1 MKLLIVSNA
10 PLIFKDRFSYAYGP
24 YVSELI
30 ILKKFSDEIIFCCP
44 VWKND
49 NGLLISKIPFEIS
62 GHFKLIDSNLNSFKN
77 ALKLIFYSFY
87 NVLLLFNAMKSA
99 EHIHLRCP
107 GNIGLLACFVQ
118 ILFPGK
124 TKTAKYAGNWDPKS
138 KQPWTYRLQ
147 KYILNNTFLTKK
159 MQVLVYGEWPKQS
172 INIKSFFTATYSQ
185 SEKATVQKL
194 SFSYGVKFIFVG
206 SLVSGKNP
214 MYAVKLVEKL
224 IENGNN
230 VKLDLYGEGVQR
242 NSLEKYIQNN
252 KLYKNIFLKGNQNK
266 EIIKEAY
273 QNSHFVI
280 LPSKSEGWPKA
291 IAEGMFWGCIPI
303 ATKVSCVPF
312 MLDYANR
319 GVLLEMNLEKD
330 INQLEE
336 ILVDEKGFFTKSKLA
351 SDWSQKYT
359 TDVFEAEIKKL
370 LVK

>member
-77 ALKLIFYSFY
+77 ALKSIFYSFY
-87 NVLLLFNAMKSA
+87 NVVLLFNAMKSA

-124 TKTAKYAGNWDPKS
+124 IKTAKYAGNWDFKS
-138 KQPWTYRLQ
+138 KQPWAYRLQ
-147 KYILNNTFLTKK
+147 KYILNSTFLTKN

-185 SEKATVQKL
+185 SEKETVQKN
-194 SFSYGVKFIFVG
+194 SFRKGIKFIFVG
-206 SLVSGKNP
+206 SLVPGKDP
-214 MYAVKLVEKL
+214 MYTVKLVEKL

-230 VKLDLYGEGVQR
+230 VKLDLYGEGPQR
-242 NSLEKYIQNN
+242 NPLEKYIQNN
-252 KLYKNIFLKGNQNK
+252 KLDKNIFLKGNQNK
-266 EIIKEAY
+266 ETIKEAY

-291 IAEGMFWGCIPI
+291 IAEGMFWGCVPVV
-303 ATKVSCVPF
+303 TPVSCVPF
-312 MLDYANR
+312 MLDYGNR
-319 GVLLEMNLEKD
+319 GILLEMNLEKD
-330 INQLEE
+330 IIQIEKML
-336 ILVDEKGFFTKSKLA
+336 LDENDFSFKSKL
-351 SDWSQKYT
+351 SSNWSQNYT

-370 LVK
+370 LSK